1 MNFYPKAS
9 LKSVHKWLFIVLLGG
24 LFLLPKM
31 ACAEASA
38 SDSRTAIWLND
49 AERSAILAEMR
60 QFLSASQS
68 ILQATLNDDMEQ
80 VEQTARAVGLKQAR
94 GVPKTLQEKLPQ
106 GFTQLGP
113 QVHIGFEEI
122 ADEAATMGDTQVI
135 LQRLAEVQKLCIQCH
150 AIYRLERR

>member
-1 MNFYPKAS
+1 MNFYRNKPS
-9 LKSVHKWLFIVLLGG
+9 KSYTKWLFIALLAGV
-24 LFLLPKM
+24 FFLPKM
-31 ACAEASA
+31 AYAEAS

-68 ILQATLNDDMEQ
+68 ILQAALNDDMEQ

-94 GVPKTLQEKLPQ
+94 GVPKTLQAKLPQ

-150 AIYRLERR
+150 AIYRLERE

>member
-1 MNFYPKAS
+1 MNIYRNKPS
-9 LKSVHKWLFIVLLGG
+9 KSYTKWLFIALLGG

-31 ACAEASA
+31 AYAEAS
-38 SDSRTAIWLND
+38 SDSRTAIWLSD

-68 ILQATLNDDMEQ
+68 ILQAALNDDMEQ

-94 GVPKTLQEKLPQ
+94 GVPKTLQVKLPQ

-122 ADEAATMGDTQVI
+122 ADEAATMGDAQVI
-135 LQRLAEVQKLCIQCH
+135 LQRLAAVQKLCIQCH
-150 AIYRLERR
+150 AVYRLERE